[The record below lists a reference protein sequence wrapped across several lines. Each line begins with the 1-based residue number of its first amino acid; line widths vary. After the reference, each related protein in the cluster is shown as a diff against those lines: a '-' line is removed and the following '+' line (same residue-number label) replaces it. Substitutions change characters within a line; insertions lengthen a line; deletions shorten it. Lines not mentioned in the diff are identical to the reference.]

1 MLRRHQRSHAATR
14 KHRRGSAGGRAE
26 RAPSWEQELI
36 MGFSEFLGNAKIVTA
51 LRGALRNNRVPQAL
65 LFTGPRGVGKVTL
78 ARMFAQTANC
88 ESLADDF
95 CGECSTCLRIA
106 ELADPQRL
114 IEQGLVERGESADA
128 AMVERTPL
136 ILQTHPDVWLL
147 VPDPVRLKTPVARPL
162 LRVGQLRAVQRAAYF
177 QPMGRRRVFILDG
190 AETMRWD
197 VANVFLK
204 ILEEPP
210 GSATLILTAPSPYA
224 LLPTIVSRC
233 LQFHFAPLPQAAVEK
248 ILKEKTDRKPAEIKL
263 AAQLAEGSPGLAIEM
278 HVDAAAQRRR
288 NALRILERA
297 AQGQGFAQ
305 LFSDTSALAKDRD
318 SSFEDHIGVFYG
330 LLTDLLELT
339 SKVKEPVLRNAPLA
353 NELESLGKSVDT
365 AWVLRAIAGFDELY
379 AGARRNLNRQLGLDA
394 LAASLA
400 PVLSRASEL
409 RA

>member
-1 MLRRHQRSHAATR
+1 
-14 KHRRGSAGGRAE
+14 
-26 RAPSWEQELI
+26 
-36 MGFSEFLGNAKIVTA
+36 MGFAEFLGNERVVTA
-51 LRGALRNNRVPQAL
+51 LRGALRTGRVPHAL
-65 LFTGPRGVGKVTL
+65 LFTGPRGVGKFTL
-78 ARMFAQTANC
+78 ARMFAQAANC
-88 ESLADDF
+88 ERLTDDF
-95 CGECSTCLRIA
+95 CGECATCQRVSL
-106 ELADPQRL
+106 LADPQAL
-114 IEQGLVERGESADA
+114 LEQGLAERGESADA
-128 AMVERTPL
+128 ATVERVPL
-136 ILQTHPDVWLL
+136 ILQSHPDVWAL
-147 VPDPVRLKTPVARPL
+147 VPDPVRLKNPVARPM
-162 LRVGQLRAVQRAAYF
+162 LRVGQLRAVQRAACF
-177 QPMGRRRVFILDG
+177 QPMGRRRVFVLDG

-263 AAQLAEGSPGLAIEM
+263 AAQLAEGSPGLAMEM
-278 HVDAAAQRRR
+278 DVDAAAQRRR
-288 NALRILERA
+288 GALRILERA

-318 SSFEDHIGVFYG
+318 SSFEDQISVFYG
-330 LLTDLLELT
+330 LLTDLLEIT
-339 SKVKEPVLRNAPLA
+339 SKVKEPILRNVPLA
-353 NELESLGKSVDT
+353 KELDSLAKSVDS

-400 PVLSRASEL
+400 PALSRTSEP
-409 RA
+409 RP

>member
-1 MLRRHQRSHAATR
+1 MA
-14 KHRRGSAGGRAE
+14 
-26 RAPSWEQELI
+26 
-36 MGFSEFLGNAKIVTA
+36 FSDFLGNERIVTA
-51 LRGALRNNRVPQAL
+51 LRGALRAGRVPHAL
-65 LFTGPRGVGKVTL
+65 LFTGARGVGKFTL
-78 ARMFAQTANC
+78 ARMFAQADNGERVTAD
-88 ESLADDF
+88 LRR
-95 CGECSTCLRIA
+95 ECATCLRISQ
-106 ELADPQRL
+106 LADPQEL

-128 AMVERTPL
+128 ATVERVPL
-136 ILQTHPDVWLL
+136 ILQSHPDVWAL
-147 VPDPVRLKTPVARPL
+147 VPDPVRLKSPVARPM

-233 LQFHFAPLPQAAVEK
+233 LQFHFAPLPQPAVEK
-248 ILKEKTDRKPAEIKL
+248 ILKEKTDRKPGEIKL

-278 HVDAAAQRRR
+278 DVDAAAQRRR
-288 NALRILERA
+288 SALRILERA
-297 AQGQGFAQ
+297 AQGHGFAQ
-305 LFSDTSALAKDRD
+305 LFADTSALAKDRD

-353 NELESLGKSVDT
+353 RELESLSQIVDA
-365 AWVLRAIAGFDELY
+365 AWVLRAIAGFDEL
-379 AGARRNLNRQLGLDA
+379 
-394 LAASLA
+394 
-400 PVLSRASEL
+400 
-409 RA
+409 

>member
-1 MLRRHQRSHAATR
+1 
-14 KHRRGSAGGRAE
+14 
-26 RAPSWEQELI
+26 
-36 MGFSEFLGNAKIVTA
+36 MGLSEFLGNERIVAA
-51 LRGALRNNRVPQAL
+51 LRGALRTQRVPHAL
-65 LFTGPRGVGKVTL
+65 LFTGPRGLGKFTL
-78 ARMFAQTANC
+78 ARMFAQAANC
-88 ESLADDF
+88 ERLTDDF
-95 CGECSTCLRIA
+95 CSQCATCQRISQ
-106 ELADPQRL
+106 LADPQSL

-128 AMVERTPL
+128 ATVERVPL
-136 ILQTHPDVWLL
+136 ILQSHPDVWAL
-147 VPDPVRLKTPVARPL
+147 VPDPVRLKSPVARPM

-190 AETMRWD
+190 ADTMRWD

-278 HVDAAAQRRR
+278 DVNATADRRR
-288 NALRILERA
+288 SALQILERA
-297 AQGQGFAQ
+297 AQGQGFGQ
-305 LFSDTSALAKDRD
+305 LFTATSALAKDRD
-318 SSFEDHIGVFYG
+318 SSFEDQIGVFYG

-353 NELESLGKSVDT
+353 RELDALSKTVDS

-379 AGARRNLNRQLGLDA
+379 FGARRNLNRQLGLDA

-400 PVLSRASEL
+400 PPLRRASAP
-409 RA
+409 RP